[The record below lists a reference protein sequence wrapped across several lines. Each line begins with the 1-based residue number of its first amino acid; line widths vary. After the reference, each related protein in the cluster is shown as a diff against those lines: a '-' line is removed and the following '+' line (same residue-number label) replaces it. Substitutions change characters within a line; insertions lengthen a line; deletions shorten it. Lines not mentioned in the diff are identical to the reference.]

1 MPQPG
6 PGPAVTGSHQPD
18 VERQQRGSPTLCG
31 QQCLISRLKARQAQA
46 SPCYPLLVSPP
57 HSGIP
62 IPPAEITGE
71 RFPRFPRDTRC
82 VAARDLQP
90 CVTDSG
96 LVQLHQHREN
106 EALPVAHTQQALRQN
121 AGTQPGSTEPEEG
134 PGSGSQGGQRAPRT
148 DRAVR
153 NPSADGTWG
162 HLSPTCP
169 RQGPPSHPPGVPSR
183 EAEQRCPITR
193 GRKARKAP
201 HRDAP
206 GPRHPTPARPRNRPG
221 SAALGGARARGALVG
236 TAWGLRDPG
245 ARLAAPQGA
254 PVPPAES
261 GGAEGPWCRPQG
273 RGA

>member
-1 MPQPG
+1 MW
-6 PGPAVTGSHQPD
+6 AA
-18 VERQQRGSPTLCG
+18 
-31 QQCLISRLKARQAQA
+31 QCLISRLKARQAQA

-62 IPPAEITGE
+62 VPPAEITGE

-90 CVTDSG
+90 RVTDSG

-106 EALPVAHTQQALRQN
+106 EALPVAHTQQAPRQN

-153 NPSADGTWG
+153 NPSANGTWG

-169 RQGPPSHPPGVPSR
+169 RQGPRLTLLGSPAERQSSAAPSR
-183 EAEQRCPITR
+183 EAEKP
-193 GRKARKAP
+193 GRPRTGT
-201 HRDAP
+201 HP
-206 GPRHPTPARPRNRPG
+206 GPATQPRPG
-221 SAALGGARARGALVG
+221 PGTARA
-236 TAWGLRDPG
+236 
-245 ARLAAPQGA
+245 
-254 PVPPAES
+254 PPLPA
-261 GGAEGPWCRPQG
+261 G
-273 RGA
+273 RGPAARS